1 MSTATVNSV
10 DLDKIAADY
19 KKAYQNVKRRIIICG
34 GTGCVANGSLDVRDA
49 LAKELEKAGIDVILE
64 VKAED
69 RKKEDTYISKS
80 GCQGFCQMGPLLHI
94 EPGDILYTKVKIADV
109 PEIVEEV
116 KKLIGKKPIF
126 GICLGH
132 QLLALAM
139 GAKTYKLKFG
149 HRGTNQPVKDLRTG
163 NVYISSQNH
172 GYAVD
177 EESFKD
183 LPLTVTHINVNDGTV
198 EGMRHNT
205 LPIFSVQYHPEAAPG
220 PDDNMYLFDEF
231 WAMLKKGE

>member
-109 PEIVEEV
+109 SN
-116 KKLIGKKPIF
+116 
-126 GICLGH
+126 
-132 QLLALAM
+132 ARSSA
-139 GAKTYKLKFG
+139 AKSSTG
-149 HRGTNQPVKDLRTG
+149 CSTSTTRTATATARATPKSRSTTARSAWFSRTAG
-163 NVYISSQNH
+163 SSR
-172 GYAVD
+172 AT
-177 EESFKD
+177 SA
-183 LPLTVTHINVNDGTV
+183 
-198 EGMRHNT
+198 NT
-205 LPIFSVQYHPEAAPG
+205 LRAAVISAPARRFS
-220 PDDNMYLFDEF
+220 
-231 WAMLKKGE
+231 K